1 MGGLNID
8 GDIFYSYS
16 VCNWFGCNCEK
27 CEAGT
32 AYDEWDKTCQNPW
45 ELLPGCVEQVDG
57 ACPTG
62 ACCDYGTWKPERA
75 LEKCCVRWDE
85 DDGGRTVDQQ
95 EFCVDTRRMMEEEE
109 EKKEDDG
116 CADFNYVRSL
126 SAAGKRKLLAEK
138 YCTGADQRVR
148 GDIFE
153 VLLSLTLSKYK
164 NVDFSKAKEY
174 IQKAGGI
181 NQVLTCDLFNKSY
194 GETDHLKL
202 CEDKPQVPKK
212 GKKQKKRNEYEY
224 ETCGTEPVT
233 KKRNE
238 TKAKR
243 TEPVTKKRNETK
255 RNEMKETKR
264 IRIRNVWDGT
274 GH

>member
-1 MGGLNID
+1 MILLRHIVAASSILLVLLSTPAVVKGMCHVDCVCSNSDGWRSRKNCASKDNSYGGGLNID

-75 LEKCCVRWDE
+75 LEKCCVRWDDE
-85 DDGGRTVDQQ
+85 EGGRTVDQQ
-95 EFCVDTRRMMEEEE
+95 EFCVDTRRMMNEE

-138 YCTGADQRVR
+138 YCTGADQNVR
-148 GDIFE
+148 EDIFE

-174 IQKAGGI
+174 IQNAGGI
-181 NQVLTCDLFNKSY
+181 DQVLTCDLFNKSY
-194 GETDHLKL
+194 GETDQLTL
-202 CEDKPQVPKK
+202 CEDKPQVVPASPKK
-212 GKKQKKRNEYEY
+212 GKKQKK
-224 ETCGTEPVT
+224 TP
-233 KKRNE
+233 
-238 TKAKR
+238 
-243 TEPVTKKRNETK
+243 
-255 RNEMKETKR
+255 
-264 IRIRNVWDGT
+264 
-274 GH
+274 